1 MFLDKRG
8 IGRFLWRLGLA
19 AERQTLMSG
28 TLLKDATLR
37 DVRSMLPKAESF
49 VRRVLGVML
58 QHKRAH
64 GSAMMRLGITGTG
77 QAPNY
82 RIETQAG
89 EPIVAI
95 DGANHGPWPE
105 EARFEGSENW
115 STATMSEQDI
125 KELIGEIRPF
135 APKARD
141 GGFE

>member
-1 MFLDKRG
+1 
-8 IGRFLWRLGLA
+8 
-19 AERQTLMSG
+19 
-28 TLLKDATLR
+28 
-37 DVRSMLPKAESF
+37 MLPKAESF
-49 VRRVLGVML
+49 VRKVLGVML

-64 GSAMMRLGITGTG
+64 GSVMMRLGITGTG

-82 RIETQAG
+82 RIETEAG

-95 DGANHGPWPE
+95 DGANHEPWPE
-105 EARFEGSENW
+105 GASFEGSENW

-141 GGFE
+141 GGFEG